1 MKSDRWNKQ
10 KKGFVLGIEPSEP
23 NPCLLC
29 GCAMG
34 ALTVCPNTELHGKL
48 NPFTKENK
56 YREELETAYK
66 QAASFDDASD
76 VECLIRR
83 AITLIKEARQDLL
96 LDRSQV
102 PDPVISFENLRNNNV
117 LAAYTLQRNPQG
129 LLHEISLNT
138 AHYQEMD
145 GKQEWKYGRWA
156 QAESLLHEMLHLK
169 QQKYGKTPYKS
180 GRNSHN
186 KEFVT
191 MAKELGLNV
200 TPVIGNHFQVAD
212 KDSPFGLLMREL
224 GIQRPD
230 DVVRAEGVK
239 IKDDWFEIG
248 KKRKGKS
255 SLTKYSCGCQ
265 NAWIGSAEFKA
276 MCMKCGNVFV
286 QAAGLRQMIKEI
298 AEFDVD
304 AEMDRQQEMQDDFPN
319 DDVDDLEIYL
329 DRYAD

>member
-1 MKSDRWNKQ
+1 MKE
-10 KKGFVLGIEPSEP
+10 VLISTGS
-23 NPCLLC
+23 NPQPEIRKN
-29 GCAMG
+29 A
-34 ALTVCPNTELHGKL
+34 
-48 NPFTKENK
+48 
-56 YREELETAYK
+56 ETASDWKYHEE
-66 QAASFDDASD
+66 AARLYNLAVIFRDRLVDPI
-76 VECLIRR
+76 LR
-83 AITLIKEARQDLL
+83 

-145 GKQEWKYGRWA
+145 GKPEWKYGRWA

-169 QQKYGKTPYKS
+169 QQKYGMTPYKS

-191 MAKELGLNV
+191 MAKALGLNV
-200 TPVIGNHFQVAD
+200 TPVFGNHYQVAD
-212 KDSPFGLLMREL
+212 VGSPFAILMAEL
-224 GIQRPD
+224 GIPRPD
-230 DVVRAEGVK
+230 DVVRVEGVK
-239 IKDDWFEIG
+239 VKDDWFEIG

-286 QAAGLRQMIKEI
+286 QAAGLRQMIQDLTPLPEEEK
-298 AEFDVD
+298 FNVD
-304 AEMDRQQEMQDDFPN
+304 TELDRKKDMKLMGLEPDPTDEYLDFPGN
-319 DDVDDLEIYL
+319 YDIG
-329 DRYAD
+329 

>member
-1 MKSDRWNKQ
+1 MREILIETANPQPQVRKNAETASDW
-10 KKGFVLGIEPSEP
+10 L
-23 NPCLLC
+23 
-29 GCAMG
+29 
-34 ALTVCPNTELHGKL
+34 
-48 NPFTKENK
+48 
-56 YREELETAYK
+56 YREE
-66 QAASFDDASD
+66 AARLYSLAVIFRDRLVDPI
-76 VECLIRR
+76 LR
-83 AITLIKEARQDLL
+83 

-117 LAAYTLQRNPQG
+117 LAGYTLQRNPQG

-138 AHYQEMD
+138 AHYTTVE

-169 QQKYGKTPYKS
+169 QQKYGKDPYRS

-200 TPVIGNHFQVAD
+200 VPVKGSHFQVAD
-212 KDSPFGLLMREL
+212 EGSPFAILMNEL
-224 GIQRPD
+224 GITRPD
-230 DVVRAEGVK
+230 DVPRVDGVK

-248 KKRKGKS
+248 KKRKGRS

-276 MCMKCGNVFV
+276 MCTNCNNPFLKVETKAQAVLGLSADGNK
-286 QAAGLRQMIKEI
+286 R
-298 AEFDVD
+298 
-304 AEMDRQQEMQDDFPN
+304 
-319 DDVDDLEIYL
+319 
-329 DRYAD
+329 